1 MNLPPGNNYRIRHG
15 ILYFFISHLKNSK
28 FSTWQQ
34 YSSGCFWTSSRE
46 TCIIIL
52 WKDNLAPIVIKWQDG
67 RALCLWGTYRSH
79 RRFDCSCRWT
89 DCRHSSGYHWCS
101 CRCPWNMAQNL
112 IKIHQIAMSLFLID
126 VMRYKNFA
134 FNQKLKECDLRF
146 YFHFTINQTSIGFW
160 YS

>member
-1 MNLPPGNNYRIRHG
+1 MTTIQFWLFLNIKSRNLYYN
-15 ILYFFISHLKNSK
+15 
-28 FSTWQQ
+28 
-34 YSSGCFWTSSRE
+34 
-46 TCIIIL
+46 
-52 WKDNLAPIVIKWQDG
+52 IVKRQPCPHCYKVKRCRG
-67 RALCLWGTYRSH
+67 LCLWGTYRSH
-79 RRFDCSCRWT
+79 RRFGCSCRWT

-146 YFHFTINQTSIGFW
+146 YFHFTINQTSIGF
-160 YS
+160 